1 MYRLI
6 LKTRYGI
13 FGVKRYRTIS
23 GSYYY
28 MLRDDKI
35 ESTVFSNRN
44 LAQYH
49 FNLWIRQRGG
59 IVRDLMAIPVI
70 EEV

>member
-6 LKTRYGI
+6 LKTRYGT
-13 FGVKRYRTIS
+13 FGVKRYKTIS

-28 MLRDDKI
+28 MLRDSKT
-35 ESTVFSNRN
+35 ESTLLSNRN

-49 FNLWIRQRGG
+49 FNLWIRQRE
-59 IVRDLMAIPVI
+59 IVRDVMTIPII